1 MWQLTEH
8 RDWALLEKEFGWVRD
23 MAGVPQDPVYH
34 AEGDVATHVQMV
46 LSALEGLEAYRQL
59 PPHEQRFLW
68 AAALLHDVEKRS
80 TTVLEKDG
88 SITSKGH
95 AKRGALTA
103 RRILYEEIP
112 TPFFIREAICGLVRF
127 HGLPLWAIEKE
138 DAAKA
143 VIGASLQ
150 ADTRLLAL
158 LARADVAGRIC
169 KDQEELFY
177 KIDLFQALC
186 EEHECWG
193 KPRAFATPNA
203 RFQYFQ
209 KEEAYPG
216 FVPFDQFGSHV
227 VLLSGLPGAGKDTY
241 AKTHYRDWPVISLDA
256 IRKAHKISPTDKRE
270 NGRVI
275 QLAKETAKVYLR
287 AKKAFVWNATNI
299 TRTMREQL
307 IDLFTTYNAFVQIVY
322 IEVAYQQ
329 LHAQNFNREAVLPGM
344 AIEKLIAKLEVPVL
358 SEAHEVVYHV
368 PDA

>member
-1 MWQLTEH
+1 MWQLTEQK
-8 RDWALLEKEFGWVRD
+8 DWALLEREFGWVRD
-23 MAGVPQDPVYH
+23 MNGVPQDPVHH
-34 AEGDVATHVQMV
+34 AEGNVATHVQLV
-46 LSALEGLEAYRQL
+46 LTALEGMEAYRQL
-59 PPHEQRFLW
+59 PLQEQHLLW

-80 TTVLEKDG
+80 TTVLEADG

-95 AKRGALTA
+95 AKKGAFTV

-112 TPFFIREAICGLVRF
+112 TPFFIREAVCALVRF
-127 HGLPLWAIEKE
+127 HGLPLWAFEKE

-150 ADTRLLAL
+150 VDTKLLAL

-186 EEHECWG
+186 EENECWG
-193 KPRAFATPNA
+193 KPRHFATHNA

-209 KEEAYPG
+209 KEEAYPD
-216 FVPFDQFGSHV
+216 FIPFDQFGSQV

-241 AKTHYRDWPVISLDA
+241 VKTHYREWPAISLDA
-256 IRKAHKISPTDKRE
+256 IRKEHKIAPTDKRE

-275 QLAKETAKVYLR
+275 QLAKETARTYLR
-287 AKKAFVWNATNI
+287 AKQRFVWNATNI
-299 TRTMREQL
+299 TRSKREQL
-307 IDLFTTYNAFVQIVY
+307 IDLFSTYKAFVQIVY
-322 IEVAYQQ
+322 IEVPYQQ
-329 LHAQNFNREAVLPGM
+329 LHAQNASREAVLPRM
-344 AIEKLIAKLEVPVL
+344 AVENLIAKLEVPVL

-368 PDA
+368 SDV